1 MLSIYHQRPLAHRTV
16 RRSSNK
22 QPVQSLEHVL
32 TLGFAFASL
41 SLSQSAQRRT
51 PSSIAMAGP
60 GIHPY
65 HHQPWGPP
73 HPHGHHPPPP
83 VAPPPP
89 LAVENPPRPALDE
102 VRTIFISGLPAD
114 VKERELHNLLR
125 WLPGFEAAQVNFKS
139 EQPMGFALFSTAHHA
154 MAAKGMLQDLVF
166 DADAKSTLHIEM
178 AKKNLFVKRTV
189 GTDPSLLDPSKRLRT
204 VGDYTPAAYPGPPF
218 HPSPPPPPVWGAA
231 SYLPPPA
238 PYNPY
243 GGYPVS
249 PVAVQPPPAVT
260 SPAGYAPVQNT
271 KDNAPCNTLFIGNL
285 GENVIEEE
293 LRGLFS
299 VQPGYKQMKV
309 LRQERSTV
317 CFIEFEDVVS
327 ASQVHQNLQGAV
339 IPSSGRGGMRI
350 QFSKNPF
357 GRRKDSANNGGAN
370 GSPVP

>member
-1 MLSIYHQRPLAHRTV
+1 
-16 RRSSNK
+16 
-22 QPVQSLEHVL
+22 VL
-32 TLGFAFASL
+32 TLGYAFAPLVYPRSL
-41 SLSQSAQRRT
+41 SSA
-51 PSSIAMAGP
+51 AMAGP

-65 HHQPWGPP
+65 HHQPWAPP

-83 VAPPPP
+83 VGPPPP
-89 LAVENPPRPALDE
+89 LSVENPPRPGLDE
-102 VRTIFISGLPAD
+102 VRTIFISGLPVD

-125 WLPGFEAAQVNFKS
+125 WLPGFEAAQINLKS

-166 DADAKSTLHIEM
+166 DAETNSTLHIEM

-204 VGDYTPAAYPGPPF
+204 VGDYTAAAYPGPPF

-249 PVAVQPPPAVT
+249 PVAVQPPTAVT

-299 VQPGYKQMKV
+299 VQPGYKQMKL

-327 ASQVHQNLQGAV
+327 ASAVHQNLQGAV

-357 GRRKDSANNGGAN
+357 GRRKDSTNNGGGAN
-370 GSPVP
+370 GSPVL